1 MSKTTGSTVTTPE
14 EPAQKAPFAFLDLQA
29 QFEPL
34 REEIREAVL
43 RILGSQRFILGPEVE
58 CLEAAIARYVGCR
71 FAVGC
76 ASGSD
81 ALLLALMALGI
92 GPGDEVVT
100 TPFTFIATASCIARL
115 GARPVFA
122 DIDPA
127 TYNLD
132 PAAVARVIGKKTRA
146 IIAVHLYGLPA
157 AMPALLDLGKQHGL
171 VLIEDAAQ
179 ALGAECNGI
188 KAGNFGVIGCL
199 SFFPSKNLGGA
210 GDGGLL
216 TSNDPDLA
224 ERLRA
229 LRVHGSRKKYHCEIL
244 GINSRLDALQAAI
257 LNAKL
262 PHLEVWTDKRRRNA
276 ERYQLLF
283 REFGLEG
290 RIILPIE
297 SRGMRH
303 VYNQFVVRLRARDDL
318 RQFLQRRAIP
328 TEIYYPEP
336 LHLQPA
342 FAYLGYK
349 AGDFPNAEAASR
361 EVLALPIYPELTQQ
375 QQATVV
381 STVAEFYQSH

>member
-1 MSKTTGSTVTTPE
+1 MSKTSGRTVMMPE
-14 EPAQKAPFAFLDLQA
+14 APAQKAPFPFLDLQA
-29 QFEPL
+29 QFEPM

-43 RILGSQRFILGPEVE
+43 RILESQRFILGPEVE
-58 CLEAAIARYVGCR
+58 RLEAAVARYVGCR

-76 ASGSD
+76 ASGTD

-115 GARPVFA
+115 GAKPVFA

-132 PAAVARVIGKKTRA
+132 PAAAAKLISKNTRA
-146 IIAVHLYGLPA
+146 IIPVHLYGLSA
-157 AMPALLDLGKQHGL
+157 DMPALLALGEQHG
-171 VLIEDAAQ
+171 VGLIEDAAQ
-179 ALGAECNGI
+179 ALGAECDGI

-224 ERLRA
+224 ERLRV
-229 LRVHGSRKKYHCEIL
+229 LRVHGSRKKYRCEIL

-262 PHLEVWTDKRRRNA
+262 PHLETWTEKRRGNA
-276 ERYQLLF
+276 ERYLSLF

-290 RIILPIE
+290 RITLPLE

-349 AGDFPNAEAASR
+349 SGDFPNAEAASR
-361 EVLALPIYPELTQQ
+361 EVLALPIYPELTEQ
-375 QQATVV
+375 QQAMVV
-381 STVAEFYQSH
+381 STIAEFYASH

>member
-1 MSKTTGSTVTTPE
+1 MSKTSGSTVTTPE
-14 EPAQKAPFAFLDLQA
+14 TSAQKAPFTFLDLQA
-29 QFEPL
+29 EFEPM
-34 REEIREAVL
+34 REEIWEAVL
-43 RILGSQRFILGPEVE
+43 GILESQRFILGPEVE
-58 CLEAAIARYVGCR
+58 RLEAAITRYVGCR

-127 TYNLD
+127 THNLD
-132 PAAVARVIGKKTRA
+132 PAAAAKVIGKKTRA
-146 IIAVHLYGLPA
+146 IIPVHLYGLPA

-171 VLIEDAAQ
+171 ALIEDAAQ
-179 ALGAECNGI
+179 ALGAECDGI

-229 LRVHGSRKKYHCEIL
+229 LRVHGSRKKYHCEML

-262 PHLEVWTDKRRRNA
+262 PHLEAWTDKRRRNA
-276 ERYQLLF
+276 ERYLSLF

-303 VYNQFVVRLRARDDL
+303 VYNQFVVRARARDDL

-336 LHLQPA
+336 LHLQPV
-342 FAYLGYK
+342 FAYLGYQ

-361 EVLALPIYPELTQQ
+361 EVLALPIYPELTEQ